1 MALKKRPVYQ
11 YQPINQTPDVA
22 IGIPLPFNKS
32 SRASTDYFRSA
43 TFGDSDSYASGSQG
57 GGLGVFTQTYTTE
70 EQALSNLKNLLM
82 TYKGERYMQPNFGT
96 AIREVLF
103 DNNTEDLRTRL
114 EDTIK
119 EDIAFWLP
127 YIRISTVEVANSAD
141 MHSISIR
148 VHFQVTTVGSEMV
161 INILLSENELVVS
174 DAEPDTG
181 ATLEQVGFIAEGS
194 AFDLASANE
203 TITAGTGVT
212 SFTGGGGGGY

>member
-1 MALKKRPVYQ
+1 MTLKKRPVYQ
-11 YQPINQTPDVA
+11 YQPINETPDIA

-32 SRASTDYFRSA
+32 SRAHTDFFRSA
-43 TFGDSDSYASGSQG
+43 TFGDAGSYASGSSG
-57 GGLGVFTQTYTTE
+57 GTGVFTQTYSTE
-70 EQALSNLKNLLM
+70 EQSLSNLKNLLM

-96 AIREVLF
+96 RIREILF

-114 EDTIK
+114 EDTLN
-119 EDIAFWLP
+119 EDIEFWLP
-127 YIRISTVEVANSAD
+127 YIRIRQVDIVNSAD
-141 MHSISIR
+141 MHSISMR
-148 VHFQVTTVGSEMV
+148 LHFQVTTLGSEMV